1 METTERIVE
10 AYCRYIKHWLTL
22 PNIRCAGQ
30 YEIDLLAA
38 DLTKPQLIQRY
49 HIECGVSISSSFSKL
64 TAKHFSTD
72 LLKERVRAPEQRRT
86 IDYYIQRK
94 FMPKEV
100 IDTLLE
106 YGFKSGLYS
115 KVIVSWGWT
124 TEAEEKAKAEGVIL
138 WDFRILIREIG
149 ESFRRQEK
157 YFTDDTLRTIQ
168 LFSKALAENNNSY
181 T

>member
-38 DLTKPQLIQRY
+38 DLTKPKLVRRY
-49 HIECGVSISSSFSKL
+49 HIECGISISSSFSKL

-86 IDYYIQRK
+86 IDYFIQRK
-94 FMPKEV
+94 FAPKEV
-100 IDTLLE
+100 VDTLLD
-106 YGFKSGLYS
+106 YGFTPGSYS

-124 TEAEEKAKAEGVIL
+124 EEADEKAKAEKVIL
-138 WDFRILIREIG
+138 WDFRVLIQEIG
-149 ESFRRQEK
+149 ESFQRQEV
-157 YFTDDTLRTIQ
+157 FHRRH
-168 LFSKALAENNNSY
+168 S
-181 T
+181 